1 MLSSPTTSSTIVWR
15 RADATLE
22 RRSIGHTT
30 RWRSDAQHSF
40 HAGSHNNSRCGAAKN
55 QAHSTPQELS
65 MRVQPKVLVQRLSP
79 VCTGM
84 LEAAVGRAAQGR
96 YYEIVP
102 EHLLHGIINQEDG
115 DAAEILKHFGQ
126 DRTRLLGRISKT
138 LEGMKT
144 GNAGRPVFAE
154 SLFQWIEDAWTLASL
169 LYGVNRMRSGHL
181 LLQFIERSSR
191 YSAEDFPEIEA
202 IDTELLRREFDS
214 IVRNSNELDE
224 LATASG
230 SLGAVAAAHAGSP
243 SADSALA
250 QFTVSLTKEAR
261 EGRID
266 PIFGRHREV
275 RQLIDILARRRKNNP
290 IIVGEPGVGKTA
302 LVEGLALAIV
312 KGEVPD
318 LLKNTELIAL
328 DMGLL
333 NAGASV
339 KGEFEKRLKAVISE
353 VKASPVPT
361 ILFID
366 EAHTIIGAGASK
378 GGNDASNL
386 LKPALARGELR
397 TVAATTWSEFKKYF
411 EKDPALER
419 RFQPVKCDEPSVSE
433 TIVMLR
439 GLASKYEA
447 THGVTIRDEAVVA
460 AAELSGRY
468 ISGRQLPDKAVD
480 LLDTA
485 AARVKVEQGAKPQA
499 VEELELELA
508 AMERQRAALERD
520 LTEHIEVDQEKYAQ
534 LLGDIESVKQ
544 QVADMTVRWQAERDA
559 VREYVAACE
568 ALRAAEQVEAAADNQ
583 EAEGE
588 SSEQVV
594 ERDPDEPP
602 ALTASD
608 RGEPPSEI
616 EALRAKVE
624 ELGNELAAIRNGDE
638 PLVHHECDADVVAKV
653 VANWTGIPVGKMK
666 ADAIGSVLELEDV
679 LGRRVKGQ
687 EPAVEV
693 VAQTV
698 RMAYAGVRD
707 PNTPIGVLLFVGT
720 SGVGKTEM
728 ALTLAD
734 QLYGGERFM
743 TTINMSEFQEKHT
756 VSRLIGSPPGYV
768 GFGEGGMLTEAVR
781 QRPYSVVLLDEC
793 EKADPDVMN
802 LFYQVFDKGV
812 LNDGEG
818 RTVDFKNTIIILTS
832 NLASDIIMRLYER
845 DEPPSKEEVVEAIR
859 PTVSA
864 HFKPA
869 LLARMTMVPFRP
881 IGPEIMREIAILK
894 LNKLGKRL
902 LETHEVEASFS
913 DELIDE
919 LVRRCTDADTG
930 ARNVDHTL
938 RGSLMPALAKTLL
951 EYMADGEIPP
961 KLEIGLAPEGG
972 WRFDFGD

>member
-1 MLSSPTTSSTIVWR
+1 
-15 RADATLE
+15 
-22 RRSIGHTT
+22 
-30 RWRSDAQHSF
+30 
-40 HAGSHNNSRCGAAKN
+40 
-55 QAHSTPQELS
+55 

-79 VCTGM
+79 ICTGM
-84 LEAAVGRAAQGR
+84 LEAAVGRAAQGQF
-96 YYEIVP
+96 YEIVP
-102 EHLLHGIINQEDG
+102 EHLLYGIIGQEDG
-115 DAAEILKHFGQ
+115 DANEILKFFEQ
-126 DRTRLLGRISKT
+126 DRLRLAGRIEKT
-138 LEGMKT
+138 LKAMKT
-144 GNAGRPVFAE
+144 GNAGRPTFAE
-154 SLFQWIEDAWTLASL
+154 SLFQWIEDAWTLSSL
-169 LYGVNRMRSGHL
+169 LYGVNKLRTGHL
-181 LLQFIERSSR
+181 LMQFVERSSR
-191 YSAEDFPEIEA
+191 YTADEFPEIDA
-202 IDTELLRREFDS
+202 IDIEVLRRDFAT
-214 IVRNSNELDE
+214 IVRNSNEMDDLPVE
-224 LATASG
+224 RGGVGGGGGVS
-230 SLGAVAAAHAGSP
+230 AAHAGSP
-243 SADSALA
+243 SADSALG

-266 PIFGRHREV
+266 PIFGRHREI
-275 RQLIDILARRRKNNP
+275 RQIIDILARRRKNNP

-318 LLKNTELIAL
+318 LLKNTELISL

-353 VKASPVPT
+353 VMASPVPT
-361 ILFID
+361 IMFID
-366 EAHTIIGAGASK
+366 EAHTIIGAGANK
-378 GGNDASNL
+378 GGTDASNL
-386 LKPALARGELR
+386 LKPALARGDLR
-397 TVAATTWSEFKKYF
+397 TIAATTWSEYKKYF

-419 RFQPVKCDEPSVSE
+419 RFQPVKCDEPSVSD
-433 TIVMLR
+433 TIIMLR
-439 GLASKYEA
+439 GLAGKYEE
-447 THGVTIRDEAVVA
+447 THHVTIRDEAVVA

-499 VEELELELA
+499 VEALELELA
-508 AMERQRAALERD
+508 SKERQRVALERD
-520 LTEHIEVDQEKYAQ
+520 IAEHIAVDKDDYAE
-534 LLGDIESVKQ
+534 LLGEIESIRT
-544 QVADMTVRWQAERDA
+544 QVADLTARWEAERDA
-559 VREYVAACE
+559 VKALNAACD
-568 ALRAAEQVEAAADNQ
+568 ALRVAEKAEQEKAAA
-583 EAEGE
+583 AAAA
-588 SSEQVV
+588 
-594 ERDPDEPP
+594 RAAHPDEPP
-602 ALTASD
+602 SLNAGDDPIPPLRDAVEQANKALD
-608 RGEPPSEI
+608 
-616 EALRAKVE
+616 
-624 ELGNELAAIRNGDE
+624 AIRKGDD

-666 ADAIGSVLELEDV
+666 ADTIGSVLALEDV

-687 EPAVEV
+687 EPAVQV
-693 VAQTV
+693 VAETV

-734 QLYGGERFM
+734 QLYGGDRFM

-768 GFGEGGMLTEAVR
+768 GYGEGGMLTEAVR

-818 RTVDFKNTIIILTS
+818 RTVDFKNTVIILTS
-832 NLASDIIMRLYER
+832 NLASDTIMRLYEA
-845 DEPPSKEEVVEAIR
+845 DEPPSTHDVTEAIR

-881 IGPEIMREIAILK
+881 IGPAIMRDIAILK
-894 LNKLGKRL
+894 LNKLKKRL
-902 LETHEVEASFS
+902 LETHEVEATFS
-913 DELIDE
+913 DELLDE

-938 RGSLMPALAKTLL
+938 RSSLMPALAKTLL
-951 EYMADGEIPP
+951 LYMADGEVPP
-961 KLEIGLAPEGG
+961 NLEIGLSPDGG
-972 WRFDFGD
+972 WRFDFSD

>member
-1 MLSSPTTSSTIVWR
+1 
-15 RADATLE
+15 
-22 RRSIGHTT
+22 
-30 RWRSDAQHSF
+30 
-40 HAGSHNNSRCGAAKN
+40 
-55 QAHSTPQELS
+55 

-79 VCTGM
+79 PCTAM
-84 LEAAVGRAAQGR
+84 LEAAVARAAQGR

-102 EHLLHGIINQEDG
+102 EHLLHGVINQEDG

-126 DRTRLLGRISKT
+126 DRTRLLGRISRT

-154 SLFQWIEDAWTLASL
+154 SLFQWIEDSWTLASL
-169 LYGVNRMRSGHL
+169 LYGVTRLRSGHL

-202 IDTELLRREFDS
+202 IDVEVLRREFDTV
-214 IVRNSNELDE
+214 VRNSNEMDE
-224 LATASG
+224 VPVGSG
-230 SLGAVAAAHAGSP
+230 SPGAVAASQAGSP
-243 SADSALA
+243 SADSALG

-266 PIFGRHREV
+266 PIFGRHREI
-275 RQLIDILARRRKNNP
+275 RQIIDILARRRKNNP

-353 VKASPVPT
+353 VKASPIPM
-361 ILFID
+361 IMFID

-397 TVAATTWSEFKKYF
+397 TVAATTWTEFKKYF

-419 RFQPVKCDEPSVSE
+419 RFQPVKCDEPSVAD
-433 TIVMLR
+433 TVVMLR
-439 GLASKYEA
+439 GLVGKYES

-508 AMERQRAALERD
+508 SMERQRTALERD
-520 LTEHIEVDQEKYAQ
+520 IAEHIAVDKEDYAE
-534 LLGDIESVKQ
+534 LLGDIESIKQ
-544 QVADMTVRWQAERDA
+544 KVAEMTARWQSERDA
-559 VREYVAACE
+559 VREFVAACD
-568 ALRAAEQVEAAADNQ
+568 ALRTAEKAEADKQ
-583 EAEGE
+583 T
-588 SSEQVV
+588 Q
-594 ERDPDEPP
+594 RDPDEPP
-602 ALTASD
+602 ALT
-608 RGEPPSEI
+608 PSELDT
-616 EALRAKVE
+616 LRTKVE
-624 ELGNELAAIRNGDE
+624 EQTKKLADIRGSDD

-666 ADAIGSVLELEDV
+666 ADTIGSVLELEDV

-734 QLYGGERFM
+734 QLYGGDRFM

-832 NLASDIIMRLYER
+832 NLASDTIMRLYER
-845 DEPPSKEEVVEAIR
+845 AEPPSKEEVTEAIR

-881 IGPEIMREIAILK
+881 IGPEIMREIAVLK
-894 LNKLGKRL
+894 LNKLKKRL
-902 LETHEVEASFS
+902 LETHEIEATFS
-913 DELIDE
+913 TELLDE

-961 KLEIGLAPEGG
+961 KLEIGLSPEGG
-972 WRFDFGD
+972 WRFDFSD

>member
-1 MLSSPTTSSTIVWR
+1 
-15 RADATLE
+15 
-22 RRSIGHTT
+22 
-30 RWRSDAQHSF
+30 
-40 HAGSHNNSRCGAAKN
+40 
-55 QAHSTPQELS
+55 

-84 LEAAVGRAAQGR
+84 LEAAVGRAVQGQF
-96 YYEIVP
+96 YEIVP
-102 EHLLHGIINQEDG
+102 EQLLHGIVGQEDG

-126 DRTRLLGRISKT
+126 DRARLIGRIEKT
-138 LEGMKT
+138 LKSMKT

-154 SLFQWIEDAWTLASL
+154 SLFQWIEDSWTLASL
-169 LYGVNRMRSGHL
+169 LYGVGRLRSGHL
-181 LLQFIERSSR
+181 LLQFIERSAR
-191 YSAEDFPEIEA
+191 YSAEEFPEIEA
-202 IDTELLRREFDS
+202 IDAELLRREFDS

-224 LATASG
+224 LPAAG
-230 SLGAVAAAHAGSP
+230 AAGGAVPASQAGAP
-243 SADSALA
+243 SADSALG
-250 QFTVSLTKEAR
+250 QFTVSLTQEAR

-266 PIFGRHREV
+266 PIFGRHREI

-318 LLKNTELIAL
+318 LLKNTELISL

-333 NAGASV
+333 NAGASI

-397 TVAATTWSEFKKYF
+397 TVAATTWTEFKKYF

-419 RFQPVKCDEPSVSE
+419 RFQPVKCDEPSVAD
-433 TIVMLR
+433 TVVMLR
-439 GLASKYEA
+439 GLAGKYEA
-447 THGVTIRDEAVVA
+447 AHGVTIRDEAVVA

-508 AMERQRAALERD
+508 SLQRQRTALERD
-520 LTEHIEVDQEKYAQ
+520 LAEHIDIDQQEYAE
-534 LLGDIESVKQ
+534 LLGGIEALEQ
-544 QVADMTVRWQAERDA
+544 QVAEKTARWQLERDA
-559 VREYVAACE
+559 VREFLTACDE
-568 ALRAAEQVEAAADNQ
+568 LRAAEKAAAEQ
-583 EAEGE
+583 AAAAEAEL
-588 SSEQVV
+588 
-594 ERDPDEPP
+594 RTPDPEEPP
-602 ALTASD
+602 ALTDSD
-608 RGEPPSEI
+608 RGEPPSELVS
-616 EALRAKVE
+616 LRARVE
-624 ELGNELAAIRNGDE
+624 ECTNKLAEIRGDDD

-666 ADAIGSVLELEDV
+666 ADTIGSVLELEDV

-734 QLYGGERFM
+734 QLYGGDRFM

-832 NLASDIIMRLYER
+832 NLASDTIMRLYER

-894 LNKLGKRL
+894 LKKLEKRL
-902 LETHEVEASFS
+902 LETHEVEATFS
-913 DELIDE
+913 DELLDE

-938 RGSLMPALAKTLL
+938 RSSLMPALAKTLL

-961 KLEIGLAPEGG
+961 KLEIGLSPEGG
-972 WRFDFGD
+972 WRFDFS

>member
-1 MLSSPTTSSTIVWR
+1 
-15 RADATLE
+15 
-22 RRSIGHTT
+22 
-30 RWRSDAQHSF
+30 
-40 HAGSHNNSRCGAAKN
+40 
-55 QAHSTPQELS
+55 

-79 VCTGM
+79 ICTGM

-96 YYEIVP
+96 FYEIVP
-102 EHLLHGIINQEDG
+102 EHLLHGIVGQEDG
-115 DAAEILKHFGQ
+115 DAAEILKYFGQ
-126 DRTRLLGRISKT
+126 DRLRLIGRIEKT
-138 LEGMKT
+138 LKAMKT

-154 SLFQWIEDAWTLASL
+154 SLFQWIEDSWTLSSL
-169 LYGVNRMRSGHL
+169 LYGVNRMRTGHL

-191 YSAEDFPEIEA
+191 YTAEDFPEIEA
-202 IDTELLRREFDS
+202 IDAEVLRRDFDG

-224 LATASG
+224 VLDDSG
-230 SLGAVAAAHAGSP
+230 SLGPVPAAEAGTP
-243 SADSALA
+243 SADSALGR
-250 QFTVSLTKEAR
+250 FTVSLTKEAR

-266 PIFGRHREV
+266 PIFGRHREI
-275 RQLIDILARRRKNNP
+275 RQIIDILARRRKNNP

-312 KGEVPD
+312 KGEIPD
-318 LLKNTELIAL
+318 LLKNTELVAL

-353 VKASPVPT
+353 VKASPTP
-361 ILFID
+361 IIMFID

-397 TVAATTWSEFKKYF
+397 TVAATTWTEYKKYF

-419 RFQPVKCDEPSVSE
+419 RFQPVKCDEPSVAD
-433 TIVMLR
+433 TVVMLR
-439 GLASKYEA
+439 GLVGKYEE

-499 VEELELELA
+499 VEALELELA
-508 AMERQRAALERD
+508 AMDRQRVALERD
-520 LTEHIEVDQEKYAQ
+520 IAEHITVDQIKYAE
-534 LLGDIESVKQ
+534 LLGSIESITE
-544 QVADMTVRWQAERDA
+544 QVAEMTTRWVAERDV
-559 VREYVAACE
+559 VREFVAACD
-568 ALRAAEQVEAAADNQ
+568 ALREAEKREAEAAAARKAAGEPDQ
-583 EAEGE
+583 AEQAEAPREP
-588 SSEQVV
+588 
-594 ERDPDEPP
+594 DPDEPP
-602 ALTASD
+602 PIATPEGETPSD
-608 RGEPPSEI
+608 RGEAPRAAAI
-616 EALRAKVE
+616 EHPVGSVAALRAAVE
-624 ELGNELAAIRNGDE
+624 ACTTKLAEIRAGDD

-666 ADAIGSVLELEDV
+666 ADTIGSVLELEDV

-734 QLYGGERFM
+734 QLYGGDRFM

-832 NLASDIIMRLYER
+832 NLASDTIMRLYDRE
-845 DEPPSKEEVVEAIR
+845 DPPSKEEVTEAIR

-881 IGPEIMREIAILK
+881 IGPEIMREIAVLK
-894 LNKLGKRL
+894 LNKLAKRL
-902 LETHEVEASFS
+902 LETHEVEATFS
-913 DELIDE
+913 DELLEE

-938 RGSLMPALAKTLL
+938 RSSLMPSLAKSLL

-961 KLEIGLAPEGG
+961 KLEIGLSPEGG
-972 WRFDFGD
+972 WRFDFSD